1 MELLEQPQQQE
12 QELVQAQELELA
24 LQQAQAQEL
33 ELAQAQELQQA
44 QLRGPE
50 QIPHLPLLQSQFP
63 QRQCHLLA
71 HESPSTPLQ

>member
-1 MELLEQPQQQE
+1 MELLEQQQE
-12 QELVQAQELELA
+12 QELAQAQELELA

-33 ELAQAQELQQA
+33 ELAQELQQA